1 MCMEKNLSFIGFPN
15 YSITDDGRVYSLNY
29 RRSHKKVEKKQ
40 RTNRDGYKYI
50 NLHNNTYRKTFKVH
64 RLVALAFIP
73 NPENKPEIDHINT
86 IKSDNRLENLRW
98 VTGEENNLNP
108 LTQLHIKI
116 NKKRGDKRKKVNK
129 YSLNGDY
136 ITTYDSVSEAAKSV
150 GCVCGNFSSYIKRN
164 PRYKGYIWEYATKDR
179 V

>member
-1 MCMEKNLSFIGFPN
+1 MEKNLSFIGFPN
-15 YSITDDGRVYSLNY
+15 YSITDDGIVYSLNY

-40 RTNRDGYKYI
+40 ITDRDGYNNI
-50 NLHNNTYRKTFKVH
+50 QLHNNTFRKQFRVH

-73 NPENKPEIDHINT
+73 NPENKTEIDHINT
-86 IKSDNRLENLRW
+86 IKSDNRLENLRL

-108 LTQLHIKI
+108 LTQLNRKI
-116 NKKRGDKRKKVNK
+116 NRGDKRKKVNK

-164 PRYKGYIWEYATKDR
+164 PRYKGYIWKYATKDR
-179 V
+179 A

>member
-40 RTNRDGYKYI
+40 ITDRDGYKQI
-50 NLHNNTYRKTFKVH
+50 QLHNNTVRKQFRVH

-73 NPENKPEIDHINT
+73 NTENKTEIDHINT

-98 VTGEENNLNP
+98 VTGDENNLNP
-108 LTQLHIKI
+108 LTQLHRAI
-116 NKKRGDKRKKVNK
+116 NKGEKKVNK

-164 PRYKGYIWEYATKDR
+164 PRYKGYIWEYAPKGRT
-179 V
+179 